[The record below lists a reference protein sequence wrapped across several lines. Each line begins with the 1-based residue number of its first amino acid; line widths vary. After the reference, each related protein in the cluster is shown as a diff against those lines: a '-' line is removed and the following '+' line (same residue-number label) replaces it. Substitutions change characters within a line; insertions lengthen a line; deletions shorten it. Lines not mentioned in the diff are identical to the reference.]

1 MKKVFFLLAI
11 ILLVSGQ
18 VMCTSCGSSND
29 EYENKNQPTP
39 PDDNEDPEDPGEEP
53 DTKSLTTDL
62 KNLSS
67 NTSLK
72 MWTCRSEERRVG
84 KECLRL
90 CRSRWSP
97 YH

>member
-39 PDDNEDPEDPGEEP
+39 PDDNEDPEDPGEKFNNRLKESFQQH
-53 DTKSLTTDL
+53 KSENVDL
-62 KNLSS
+62 RSS
-67 NTSLK
+67 
-72 MWTCRSEERRVG
+72 
-84 KECLRL
+84 
-90 CRSRWSP
+90 
-97 YH
+97 

>member
-39 PDDNEDPEDPGEEP
+39 PDDNEDPEDPGERP
-53 DTKSLTTDL
+53 AKDLYCVNRTVRLWQMLQMAISLT
-62 KNLSS
+62 
-67 NTSLK
+67 
-72 MWTCRSEERRVG
+72 
-84 KECLRL
+84 
-90 CRSRWSP
+90 
-97 YH
+97 

>member
-39 PDDNEDPEDPGEEP
+39 PDDNEDPEDPGEERLKESFQQH
-53 DTKSLTTDL
+53 KSENVDL
-62 KNLSS
+62 RSS
-67 NTSLK
+67 
-72 MWTCRSEERRVG
+72 
-84 KECLRL
+84 
-90 CRSRWSP
+90 
-97 YH
+97 

>member
-39 PDDNEDPEDPGEEP
+39 PDDNEDPR
-53 DTKSLTTDL
+53 TQV
-62 KNLSS
+62 KNL
-67 NTSLK
+67 TLK
-72 MWTCRSEERRVG
+72 V
-84 KECLRL
+84 
-90 CRSRWSP
+90 
-97 YH
+97 